1 MIARLFL
8 LLLLMAL
15 AGITGVR
22 AEQLTMALSAAA
34 VDISASFTGTQL
46 TVFGV
51 IERDDP
57 LAEIP
62 LDADYQVAV
71 LLLGPRYSVV
81 VREKKRVLGIWM
93 NRESQTIINPPSVYL
108 LSTSVDLP
116 QLASLSVL
124 ETLQIGFDNV
134 AFVYEGLGT
143 VNDPAAGEFHDAFL
157 RLKQE
162 DGLYAQ
168 QIGVGFIGNFV
179 FSSTVRLPANV
190 PVGDYTAVAYLF
202 SGGGLVARAEERL
215 VISKT
220 GFEATLASFARTQS
234 LAYGFMIVA
243 LALAVGWLGG
253 VIFRRD

>member
-1 MIARLFL
+1 VIARLLVLAL
-8 LLLLMAL
+8 LAL
-15 AGITGVR
+15 AGITGAR
-22 AEQLTMALSAAA
+22 GEQLTMALSTAE

-57 LAEIP
+57 LADIP

-71 LLLGPRYSVV
+71 LLLGPRYSVI
-81 VREKKRVLGIWM
+81 VREKDRVLGIWV
-93 NRESQTIINPPSVYL
+93 NREAQTIINPASVYL

-116 QLASLSVL
+116 QLASPNVL
-124 ETLQIGFDNV
+124 ETLQIGFDNID
-134 AFVYEGLGT
+134 FVYEGLGT
-143 VNDPAAGEFHDAFL
+143 VNDAAAGAFRDAFL

-162 DGLYAQ
+162 DGLYAE

-190 PVGDYTAVAYLF
+190 PIGDYTAVAYLF
-202 SGGGLVARAEERL
+202 SGNQLVARAEERL

-220 GFEATLASFARTQS
+220 GFEATLASFARSQS
-234 LAYGFMIVA
+234 LAYGIMVVG

>member
-1 MIARLFL
+1 VTARLL
-8 LLLLMAL
+8 LALLIWSA
-15 AGITGVR
+15 AAAAAR
-22 AEQLTMALSAAA
+22 AEQLTMALSTAEI
-34 VDISASFTGTQL
+34 DISASFTGTQL

-81 VREKKRVLGIWM
+81 VREKDRVLGIWA
-93 NRESQTIINPPSVYL
+93 NRAAQTIINPASVYL

-116 QLASLSVL
+116 QLASENVL
-124 ETLQIGFDNV
+124 ETLQIGFDNI
-134 AFVYEGLGT
+134 AFVYQGLAT
-143 VNDPAAGEFHDAFL
+143 VNDPAGDEFREAFL

-162 DGLYAQ
+162 EGLYAEQ
-168 QIGVGFIGNFV
+168 VGVGFIGNFV
-179 FSSTVRLPANV
+179 FSSTVRLPANI

-202 SGGGLVARAEERL
+202 SGDELVARAEERL

-220 GFEATLASFARTQS
+220 GFEATLATFARTQS